1 MKTPYIVIPEHIV
14 RNAAEVFA
22 KEVFAKEENSKVN
35 TFQKMLLVGEEYK
48 QAGMTPIYLYNPTT
62 AEVFVQ
68 TEEQLK
74 NKMH

>member
-22 KEVFAKEENSKVN
+22 KEENSKIN

-48 QAGMTPIYLYNPTT
+48 QADMTPIYLYNPTT

>member
-1 MKTPYIVIPEHIV
+1 MKTPYVVVPEHIV

-22 KEVFAKEENSKVN
+22 KEEGSKVN

-48 QAGMTPIYLYNPTT
+48 KANMTPVYLYNPET

-74 NKMH
+74 NKLH

>member
-1 MKTPYIVIPEHIV
+1 MKTPYVVVPEHIV

-22 KEVFAKEENSKVN
+22 KEDSSKIN

-48 QAGMTPIYLYNPTT
+48 QANMTPIYLYDPVT